1 MLISPSISEIL
12 RGVTH
17 EMGTSLKQGLNDPV
31 KNAQIDTIIGVLSS
45 CAVRSENE
53 KEWMKKE
60 VTSILSVAKKFV
72 SNDHSSDKISKA
84 LKDFNSNESDEKKYQ
99 SASNILSL
107 LGDLGSSVG
116 EELAS
121 EVWSLMEQRL
131 QHEAYIIGGGF
142 EAAGRN

>member
-84 LKDFNSNESDEKKYQ
+84 LKDFDSNESDEKKYQ

-107 LGDLGSSVG
+107 LGDLGSS
-116 EELAS
+116 
-121 EVWSLMEQRL
+121 
-131 QHEAYIIGGGF
+131 
-142 EAAGRN
+142 

>member
-17 EMGTSLKQGLNDPV
+17 EMGTSLKKGLNDPV

-53 KEWMKKE
+53 KAWM
-60 VTSILSVAKKFV
+60 
-72 SNDHSSDKISKA
+72 KISKA
-84 LKDFNSNESDEKKYQ
+84 LKDFNFNESDEKKYQ

-107 LGDLGSSVG
+107 MGDLGSAVG

>member
-107 LGDLGSSVG
+107 MGDLGSALG
-116 EELAS
+116 EELAD
-121 EVWSLMEQRL
+121 
-131 QHEAYIIGGGF
+131 
-142 EAAGRN
+142 

>member
-121 EVWSLMEQRL
+121 EVWSLMEPRL

>member
-1 MLISPSISEIL
+1 MDEKGSNI
-12 RGVTH
+12 
-17 EMGTSLKQGLNDPV
+17 TSLG
-31 KNAQIDTIIGVLSS
+31 S
-45 CAVRSENE
+45 
-53 KEWMKKE
+53 
-60 VTSILSVAKKFV
+60 KKFV

-107 LGDLGSSVG
+107 MGDLGSALG

>member
-17 EMGTSLKQGLNDPV
+17 EMETSLKQGLNDPV

-60 VTSILSVAKKFV
+60 ITSILSVAKKFDA
-72 SNDHSSDKISKA
+72 NDKSSDKLSIA
-84 LKDFNSNESDEKKYQ
+84 LKDFNSNETDEKKYQ

-107 LGDLGSSVG
+107 MGDLGSAVG
-116 EELAS
+116 KELAS
-121 EVWSLMEQRL
+121 EVWLLMEQRL
-131 QHEAYIIGGGF
+131 QHEAYVIGGGF

>member
-17 EMGTSLKQGLNDPV
+17 EMETSLKQGLNDPV

-60 VTSILSVAKKFV
+60 ITSILSVAKKFDA
-72 SNDHSSDKISKA
+72 NDQSSDKLSIA
-84 LKDFNSNESDEKKYQ
+84 LKDFNSNETDEKKYQ

-107 LGDLGSSVG
+107 MGDLGSAVG
-116 EELAS
+116 KELAS
-121 EVWSLMEQRL
+121 EVWLLMEQRL
-131 QHEAYIIGGGF
+131 
-142 EAAGRN
+142 

>member
-31 KNAQIDTIIGVLSS
+31 NNAQIDTIIGVLSS

-60 VTSILSVAKKFV
+60 VTTILSVAKKFV

-107 LGDLGSSVG
+107 LGDLGSSLG

>member
-60 VTSILSVAKKFV
+60 VTSILSVAK
-72 SNDHSSDKISKA
+72 
-84 LKDFNSNESDEKKYQ
+84 DFDSNESDEKKYQ

-107 LGDLGSSVG
+107 LGDLGSSLG